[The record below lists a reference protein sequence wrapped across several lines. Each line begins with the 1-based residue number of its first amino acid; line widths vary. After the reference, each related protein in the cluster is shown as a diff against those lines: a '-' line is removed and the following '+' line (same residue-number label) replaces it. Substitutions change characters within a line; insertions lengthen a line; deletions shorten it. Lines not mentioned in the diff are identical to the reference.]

1 MYIEYELKVLDIDVE
16 EVREKLSNLGAS
28 YLGKKFFRRYTYDMH
43 PPQPAK
49 WIRLRTD
56 GSVSTLTYKHILD
69 PDAIDGVKEWEFEVW
84 DFVVANQFL
93 EQIGYKAKSYQENM
107 RESYVFMDCAV
118 EIDSR
123 PLIPSYLE
131 IEGNSEEEVLKALQV
146 LGLDR
151 SDYTSQN
158 TIQIYERYGIC
169 GMDQFP
175 YLAFDYVIK
184 K

>member
-1 MYIEYELKVLDIDVE
+1 
-16 EVREKLSNLGAS
+16 
-28 YLGKKFFRRYTYDMH
+28 
-43 PPQPAK
+43 
-49 WIRLRTD
+49 
-56 GSVSTLTYKHILD
+56 
-69 PDAIDGVKEWEFEVW
+69 
-84 DFVVANQFL
+84 
-93 EQIGYKAKSYQENM
+93 M
-107 RESYVFMDCAV
+107 RESYVFMNCTV

-131 IEGNSEEEVLKALQV
+131 IEGNSEEELLKVLQV

-151 SDYTSQN
+151 SDHTSQN

-175 YLAFDYVIK
+175 YLAFDCVIK